1 MANGWDATIRCGQ
14 STFLIDVTR
23 PARVVF
29 SDMTVMYNAA
39 QGRYEVDLLYI
50 PDTTQQSAGNDL
62 LDSGV
67 RTPGPEEFAINFYV
81 DGAQASG
88 EVRPRGTCP

>member
-14 STFLIDVTR
+14 STFLINVTR

-29 SDMTVMYNAA
+29 SDMTVMYNAVND
-39 QGRYEVDLLYI
+39 RYEVDLSYI
-50 PDTTQQSAGNDL
+50 SDPAQQHPGTDL

-67 RTPGPEEFAINFYV
+67 RTPGPVDFAIDFYL
-81 DGAQASG
+81 DGAQPTG
-88 EVRPRGTCP
+88 ELRPRGTCP